1 MRRTRGSPAPAT
13 TSGIPPPPAS
23 VARPPHL
30 FSAALLLPFRSS
42 QKTTLSSVLLLLGQI
57 DRGNA
62 GRPSILMVL
71 VLSVVA
77 RLSTDGVGSQHRREL
92 KDLGEAHDC
101 IIEPNHIVKILVHH
115 QGYET
120 LNEYVDGAFQKSW
133 CEDVGDKEVMPSS
146 NLPSA
151 RQLFDEIPMRDVR
164 SWTILISGL
173 SRIGSYNLALNL
185 FTQMLKQ
192 EITPNHFTFSSVFK
206 CCAGANELN
215 IGKMILG
222 WILRNGVCL
231 DTTLENSILDFCM
244 KCEAFDY
251 ATKFFESMDVKDT
264 VSWNIMI
271 SAYLKS
277 GDLVKAVGLFW
288 RLPLKN
294 AASWNTIIDG
304 HLQNGYERVGMQ
316 LLYQMVK
323 FGPAFT
329 NVTFSIALLLVSS
342 LNHVKLG
349 KQIHGQLLRVGM
361 HDAFIKN
368 SLIDMYCKCG
378 EMEKA
383 MFIFKT
389 SNQSVH
395 GETISDSMYFS
406 SIVSGYI
413 QNGKIED
420 GLKVFS
426 FLVKEHGEID
436 KFTLTSVL
444 SACADAGF
452 LNLGQLIHTYLFKS
466 GHKPDVFVN
475 SSMINMYSKCG
486 RLQSAWIIFQES
498 KIRNVVLWTAIISCY
513 ASHGD
518 GYEMIRLFEMMVN
531 EGIRPNEVTFVA
543 VLTAC
548 SHAGL
553 IDEGCSYF
561 TLMKDVYEISPKVEH
576 YTCMVDLL
584 GRAGRLNEIKCFIC
598 ENDISHLSDVWK
610 SFLSSCHQHKDVEMA
625 KWVCEKLYELEPL
638 AAGPCVL
645 MSKTFASNCRWEEA
659 ADLKGLMK
667 ERGLKKQ
674 PARLTHVRRTLT
686 SLILEEFESHWKAAG
701 ECSRGSTDKLAK
713 ESYQCIIDGPSLM
726 DKWLSLPDRSSGRI
740 MWFDMNQRVR
750 MDPS

>member
-1 MRRTRGSPAPAT
+1 MHLLQSPSPFHLLRSIIIRKIPVQFHRLHSKCDHFEAT
-13 TSGIPPPPAS
+13 QLISSKPLNEFSVGITHAS
-23 VARPPHL
+23 VIKNGCIHH
-30 FSAALLLPFRSS
+30 SHVNNYLLSLY
-42 QKTTLSSVLLLLGQI
+42 
-57 DRGNA
+57 
-62 GRPSILMVL
+62 
-71 VLSVVA
+71 
-77 RLSTDGVGSQHRREL
+77 
-92 KDLGEAHDC
+92 
-101 IIEPNHIVKILVHH
+101 VK
-115 QGYET
+115 
-120 LNEYVDGAFQKSW
+120 
-133 CEDVGDKEVMPSS
+133 SS

-151 RQLFDEIPMRDVR
+151 HQLFDEIPMRDVR

-185 FTQMLKQ
+185 FTQMLNQ
-192 EITPNHFTFSSVFK
+192 GITPNHFTFSSVFK

-215 IGKMILG
+215 IGKLILG

-251 ATKFFESMDVKDT
+251 ATKFFESMDVKDI

-271 SAYLKS
+271 SACLKS

-304 HLQNGYERVGMQ
+304 HLQNGYERIGVQ

-383 MFIFKT
+383 MFIFRT

-426 FLVKEHGEID
+426 FKVREHGEID

-466 GHKPDVFVN
+466 GHKHDAFVN
-475 SSMINMYSKCG
+475 SSMIDMYSKCG

-518 GYEMIRLFEMMVN
+518 GNEMIRLFEMMVN

-598 ENDISHLSDVWK
+598 ENDISHLSAVWK

-674 PARLTHVRRTLT
+674 PGLSWIHVGDL
-686 SLILEEFESHWKAAG
+686 L
-701 ECSRGSTDKLAK
+701 
-713 ESYQCIIDGPSLM
+713 Y
-726 DKWLSLPDRSSGRI
+726 
-740 MWFDMNQRVR
+740 
-750 MDPS
+750 